1 VPSFSLPL
9 VRPRRDRA
17 LRTARCLLHDGE
29 RYLLVVHAGG
39 NRHRTVRWGL
49 PGGHIDFG
57 ERPEETVRRE
67 LREELRL
74 EVEGLELVGDYA
86 YKNGWHRVFFAPAPG
101 PVHWFDEVELLRV
114 GWHTVAEVDV
124 LARQD
129 ALHAG
134 YEVDVVRALEPV
146 LREAV

>member
-1 VPSFSLPL
+1 M
-9 VRPRRDRA
+9 
-17 LRTARCLLHDGE
+17 DGAQ
-29 RYLLVVHAGG
+29 V
-39 NRHRTVRWGL
+39 
-49 PGGHIDFG
+49 
-57 ERPEETVRRE
+57 RE
-67 LREELRL
+67 LLRPGAFPHPVGETRL
-74 EVEGLELVGDYA
+74 IETHISWVLLTGDYA

-124 LARQD
+124 LAREQ